1 MNKLRKLYTIH
12 ALLLFLMLALPYVA
26 EAQSIEGDNTSTS
39 ISITATATVLN
50 SNIELVTISDMGV
63 LDASLLQD
71 DMEIYINPVFDAEA
85 GIMRASGLPD
95 AQIRVSYVAEMEIT
109 RRDGP
114 GSLFFVYEV
123 SGYPGQNQRESEL
136 LETTDRELRFNEEG
150 HFFFWI
156 GGRVDLS
163 QAQPG
168 NYDGEFTIEIE
179 YM

>member
-1 MNKLRKLYTIH
+1 MLVCPV
-12 ALLLFLMLALPYVA
+12 FLT
-26 EAQSIEGDNTSTS
+26 AQTVDTENIRASV
-39 ISITATATVLN
+39 SITATATVLN
-50 SNIELVTISDMGV
+50 SNIELITISDIGIV
-63 LDASLLQD
+63 EANRLQD
-71 DMEIYINPVFDAEA
+71 GNEIYINPVFDAEA
-85 GIMRASGLPD
+85 GIMLASGLPN
-95 AQIRVSYVAEMEIT
+95 AQIRVSYLSEMEIT

-136 LETTDRELRFNEEG
+136 LETTDRELRFNEDG
-150 HFFFWI
+150 QYFFWI
-156 GGRVDLS
+156 GGRIDLS